1 MIPENTDTP
10 LKADCPS
17 APCSSSYNLLENQ
30 KSMTESEIWNANAN
44 KAADK
49 YADAIG
55 YVKCCKERT
64 LVFAAFKSGLAYD
77 RDLYKD
83 QNLSQITLSTC
94 DKLFPENSKDQS
106 PQG

>member
-1 MIPENTDTP
+1 
-10 LKADCPS
+10 
-17 APCSSSYNLLENQ
+17 
-30 KSMTESEIWNANAN
+30 MTESEIWNANAN